1 MKDLY
6 DGVVEEFQYYQDLVQ
21 QDESVDYDIL
31 TGEEFK
37 AREAETFLEVV
48 PEEVRHHEALVESI
62 PLKFLK
68 FK

>member
-31 TGEEFK
+31 TGEEFR
-37 AREAETFLEVV
+37 AREQEVFDEVV
-48 PEEVRHHEALVESI
+48 PEEVRHHEALLESI

-68 FK
+68 V